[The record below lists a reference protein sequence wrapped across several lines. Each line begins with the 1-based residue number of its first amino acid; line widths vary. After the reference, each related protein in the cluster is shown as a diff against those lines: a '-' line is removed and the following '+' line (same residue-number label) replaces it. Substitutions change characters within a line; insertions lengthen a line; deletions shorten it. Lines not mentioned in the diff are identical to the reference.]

1 MKRNLFFTLFF
12 SLFFLAACKSKGQ
25 GESNLK
31 RNVKEDAPSSI
42 EEKLDAANAASLTEE
57 NLSDELLP
65 VLEKEI
71 SEIQDINPLENLN
84 LEYFESCAFNPFEK
98 RQKENSFIDESGL
111 GTINYYPDFYPLGWS
126 KDGDFA
132 YCIKQFVD
140 GAGET
145 RISFVIQD
153 TVSDKILFRL
163 DDTVC
168 NLMSLFFSN
177 YFDQIKAAILE
188 KEIIL
193 QKSEYICDA
202 SQNEITYLVHAMNE
216 KVDEYGMKKIDYF
229 VQAQKGTGS
238 KILMT
243 KNDVLANSVFVC
255 GAFKS
260 PYENRQALLL
270 AEVDLGFEGC
280 DINYIISGCHTKIGF

>member
-12 SLFFLAACKSKGQ
+12 AFFFLAACKSKGQ
-25 GESNLK
+25 GEINLK
-31 RNVKEDAPSSI
+31 RNAEENATSSI
-42 EEKLDAANAASLTEE
+42 EKNLDATNAFSAAEE
-57 NLSDELLP
+57 TSSDGVLS
-65 VLEKEI
+65 VLEKDI

-98 RQKENSFIDESGL
+98 RQEENSYIDEAGL
-111 GTINYYPDFYPLGWS
+111 GIINYYPDFYPLGWS
-126 KDGDFA
+126 KDGNFA

-140 GAGET
+140 GVGET

-153 TVSDKILFRL
+153 AVSDKNLFRL
-163 DDTVC
+163 DDSDC
-168 NLMSLFFSN
+168 NVMSLFLSN
-177 YFDQIKAAILE
+177 YFDKIKVAILE
-188 KEIIL
+188 NEIIL

-202 SQNEITYLVHAMNE
+202 GKNEITYLVHAMNE

-229 VQAQKGTGS
+229 VQAQNGNGS

-243 KNDVLANSVFVC
+243 KNGVLANSVFVC

-260 PYENRQALLL
+260 PYEDRQALLL

-280 DINYIISGCHTKIGF
+280 DINYIISGCHTKVGF